1 MEALTL
7 SILCFL
13 APFTVGVA
21 SGFALKRLIKHLE
34 RGGQP

>member
-7 SILCFL
+7 FTLCFL

-21 SGFALKRLIKHLE
+21 SGFALKRLIKRLE
-34 RGGQP
+34 RGGYP